1 MLPIDP
7 SDGQGSVTPAQ
18 PSPGSPVL
26 PEQAMA
32 YGSTILR
39 PGAVAWG
46 SHRDTLEGAYPS
58 CEAVERLLALVTS
71 DAGQLGILLAELT
84 KTRVWVPLPVAPQ
97 RFTDGAAIVLPT
109 VQSGGID
116 FIPCFTSVQR
126 LNSWATG
133 GGAAVPG
140 AGTGEYGFTD
150 VGRRWQRAG
159 DSRVVPHIVVP
170 AGGLTQ
176 RLPPGTGMVLNPD
189 SEAGLPLYPECVAY
203 LATLADRLGPV
214 ALAGSDAPAEHPQ
227 DLAGSSLE
235 QVGDQAEHA
244 DLTADSAAADANRDA
259 GGSLGAR
266 VQVSEPPAEP
276 VALLRE
282 ALADLRALPAVRE
295 AARAWL
301 TVPGA
306 GEGLVISVTLD
317 DPTSERDRAAVVAAL
332 EAAVAEVPLQVPFPV
347 DVTFP
352 GEGEPDAVDAWV
364 AKSAHPFYT
373 RSEQ

>member
-7 SDGQGSVTPAQ
+7 GDGQGSVTPAQ
-18 PSPGSPVL
+18 PSHGSPVL

-46 SHRDTLEGAYPS
+46 SLRDALEGAYPS
-58 CEAVERLLALVTS
+58 CEAVEQLLALVMS
-71 DAGQLGILLAELT
+71 DTGQLGILLAELT

-97 RFTDGAAIVLPT
+97 RFTDGNAIVLPT
-109 VQSGGID
+109 VQSGGSD

-133 GGAAVPG
+133 GAAPVPS

-159 DSRVVPHIVVP
+159 DSRVVPHIVVSA
-170 AGGLTQ
+170 AGLAQ
-176 RLPPGTGMVLNPD
+176 RLPPGTGLVLNPE
-189 SEAGLPLYPECVAY
+189 SETGLPLYPECVAY
-203 LATLADRLGPV
+203 LARLADRLGPV
-214 ALAGSDAPAEHPQ
+214 APAEGDAPVKDA
-227 DLAGSSLE
+227 DLAGSSVAEQGGGLE
-235 QVGDQAEHA
+235 SGNDLESAVQVGD
-244 DLTADSAAADANRDA
+244 
-259 GGSLGAR
+259 
-266 VQVSEPPAEP
+266 PPAEP

-306 GEGLVISVTLD
+306 GEGLVIAVTLD
-317 DPTSERDRAAVVAAL
+317 DPANERDRAAVVAAL

-373 RSEQ
+373 RGEQ